1 MWLFS
6 ACVTHWANE
15 GAGTANVY
23 SLPLKLDGDR
33 MAHRLWR
40 FIAYLM
46 FAAMLLSA
54 QSALAS
60 NERISVSRSANGT
73 IVARID
79 GLSPICPLLFLH
91 YASTSTR
98 VGTQMSISTPTYVA
112 MAVCPFPP
120 DVDRQPLPYTLSAD
134 LGILADGVYA
144 LRWTTDVMT
153 GGNPTFESMARF
165 DLKTRFSVS
174 NGIPSII
181 DPQAIPSLSNALL
194 ILLGTIITSIGLLS
208 FSRIAVINSNF
219 FRSLTSIL
227 TS

>member
-6 ACVTHWANE
+6 ACVTYWANQ

-23 SLPLKLDGDR
+23 SLPLKPDGDR
-33 MAHRLWR
+33 MTHRLWR
-40 FIAYLM
+40 CIAYLI
-46 FAAMLLSA
+46 FAATLLSA

-91 YASTSTR
+91 FASTSTR
-98 VGTQMSISTPTYVA
+98 VGTQISISTPTHVA
-112 MAVCPFPP
+112 MAVCPFTP

-165 DLKTRFSVS
+165 DLQTRFFVS
-174 NGIPSII
+174 NGTASII
-181 DPQAIPSLSNALL
+181 DPQAIPTISSALVG
-194 ILLGTIITSIGLLS
+194 LLVAIVSIIGLFS
-208 FSRIAVINSNF
+208 FSGIAPLNSNF
-219 FRSLTSIL
+219 FRIL
-227 TS
+227 TRQSTT